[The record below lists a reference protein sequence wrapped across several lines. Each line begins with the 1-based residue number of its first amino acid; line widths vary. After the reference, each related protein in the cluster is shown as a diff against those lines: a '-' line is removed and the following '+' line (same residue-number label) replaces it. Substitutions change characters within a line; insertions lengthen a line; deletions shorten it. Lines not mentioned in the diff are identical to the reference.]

1 MIDFSNSISSKEC
14 FLNILN
20 SFFRL
25 FLLVLCLMAIHY
37 MLFDYDNNIGFEI
50 GAYFQ
55 RTMPL
60 LTISILAFVI
70 MIIPSILSQYR
81 NRYEIQN
88 EQLHVKEYYYFFTIL
103 DTNIPLDSITHS
115 QIVSK
120 KAIIYPWDK
129 KLELSIGDKK
139 YKLYALNHINE
150 LNQYIQQFISNK

>member
-1 MIDFSNSISSKEC
+1 
-14 FLNILN
+14 
-20 SFFRL
+20 
-25 FLLVLCLMAIHY
+25 

-60 LTISILAFVI
+60 LTISTMAFVLI
-70 MIIPSILSQYR
+70 MIPCILSQYK
-81 NRYEIQN
+81 NQYEIQN
-88 EQLHVKEYYYFFTIL
+88 EQLHVKEYCYFFTIL
-103 DTNIPLDSITHS
+103 DTTIPLESITNS

-129 KLELSIGDKK
+129 KLELSIGNKK